1 VASGLVLES
10 AAASAP
16 DLASGRVAVLGSA
29 QVLVL
34 APVVVVVLVL
44 VPVVGLVQV
53 SELAPAWGQASV
65 RDQPGA
71 GSQSRAHQQS

>member
-1 VASGLVLES
+1 VASGLVLEL

-34 APVVVVVLVL
+34 APVVVVVVL

>member
-1 VASGLVLES
+1 
-10 AAASAP
+10 
-16 DLASGRVAVLGSA
+16 
-29 QVLVL
+29 
-34 APVVVVVLVL
+34 VVVVVVL